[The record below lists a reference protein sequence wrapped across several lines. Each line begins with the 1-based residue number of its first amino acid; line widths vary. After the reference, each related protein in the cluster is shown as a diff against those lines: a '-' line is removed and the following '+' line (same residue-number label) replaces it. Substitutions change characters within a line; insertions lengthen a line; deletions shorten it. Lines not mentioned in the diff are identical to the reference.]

1 VSKLATCRFFGLVA
15 VFLGAWVILPLAAGQ
30 AQHSH
35 DFHPQQRLGLAADT
49 AVRAGVHSKLPP
61 HLSTLLGLSKEEET
75 PMLQSV
81 VRTGKVVQGFEVS
94 DANKKD
100 IVIFV
105 VDESANNQDLYLTS
119 PEGTLRRVVSVKAG
133 VGNVV
138 KMTENERNAFKKEKT
153 FWVNRLGGPGA
164 SK

>member
-1 VSKLATCRFFGLVA
+1 
-15 VFLGAWVILPLAAGQ
+15 
-30 AQHSH
+30 
-35 DFHPQQRLGLAADT
+35 
-49 AVRAGVHSKLPP
+49 
-61 HLSTLLGLSKEEET
+61 
-75 PMLQSV
+75 MLQSV

-94 DANKKD
+94 DANRKD

-119 PEGTLRRVVSVKAG
+119 PEGTLRQVVSVKAG

-138 KMTENERNAFKKEKT
+138 RITENERNAFKKEKA
-153 FWVNRLGGPGA
+153 FWVNRLGASGA